1 MLSDIRNCIL
11 ATDLALFFGNKAKL
25 KDIADK
31 EELSWHE
38 EEHRYDLFKHLL
50 IYKCLIISLSVK
62 FFTE

>member
-38 EEHRYDLFKHLL
+38 EEHRYDVILSLTNLPTFNERLL
-50 IYKCLIISLSVK
+50 DHSTV
-62 FFTE
+62 

>member
-1 MLSDIRNCIL
+1 MYILYGFCFQMLSDIRNCIL

-38 EEHRYDLFKHLL
+38 EDHRYD
-50 IYKCLIISLSVK
+50 II
-62 FFTE
+62 